1 MKVVVVGAGIVGAAC
16 AFHAAAAGFGVT
28 VLDRGPVGAGTTSRG
43 EGNVV
48 HCLVQA
54 RTGMAITTGEGD
66 DE

>member
-16 AFHAAAAGFGVT
+16 ASHAVAAGFGVT
-28 VLDRGPVGAGTTSRG
+28 VLHRGPVGAGTTSRG
-43 EGNVV
+43 RATYSPA
-48 HCLVQA
+48 L